1 MTGARNIT
9 VTDILL
15 GNRTPI
21 KLGKGGYGFK
31 LFRRPVGISEPT
43 SELVD
48 SDLSRQGTQSHVL
61 SSSCQRATM
70 SATTDPLTLHNDNP
84 LHFCILI
91 TLSPVI
97 LVFMS
102 VTFIRYQL
110 F

>member
-48 SDLSRQGTQSHVL
+48 SDLSRQGTQKSRAQFGLVVVSACNDVCNHRPAH
-61 SSSCQRATM
+61 STQR
-70 SATTDPLTLHNDNP
+70 
-84 LHFCILI
+84 
-91 TLSPVI
+91 
-97 LVFMS
+97 
-102 VTFIRYQL
+102 
-110 F
+110 